1 MERKFTWNDENK
13 EVVKGFM
20 DEMIDILFQ
29 IHQFSTFDP
38 VQFREREVERLLKLL
53 GFSDSCKGTRFIQ
66 DILNKNWEEEEIRA
80 KEIFE
85 LYQVNPENYALYDKV
100 KESKSMRYAIHE
112 ALKKR
117 TPLAMELYP
126 EYFSDEHVKLT
137 TKKFLRVATRYLKRL
152 EKYPQ

>member
-29 IHQFSTFDP
+29 IHQFSTFDQ

-53 GFSDSCKGTRFIQ
+53 GFSDSHKGTRFIQ
-66 DILNKNWEEEEIRA
+66 DILNRNLEEEEIRA
-80 KEIFE
+80 KKIFE
-85 LYQVNPENYALYDKV
+85 LYQVNPENYALYDRI
-100 KESKSMRYAIHE
+100 KSAIRYAIHE

-126 EYFSDEHVKLT
+126 EYFSDEHVILT
-137 TKKFLRVATRYLKRL
+137 TKNFLKVTTRYLKRL